1 MKSKRKRTA
10 ACRDDWAKAD
20 RNRAAVRR
28 EGWERAGRKRT
39 TPRTEAGQERTH
51 PRARR
56 GTAHRSPV
64 PARVSVH
71 TPFLLPVMFSAGVAG
86 RQKAARP
93 EGTPSADSRCV
104 SYRYLLSPLPGGSAV
119 QLPPTRFPPKWRT
132 AVFCKP
138 AGDAQ
143 AHPRQPTPSDH
154 PPAGEVHHIRS
165 ARARNAHQHIAIVR
179 TRRIGGGAVSRAGD
193 LTCVRARRVCA
204 RHIAAEQ
211 EVGLTIQIQLI
222 DVNIHAVRLVF
233 PCPSNLPLRR
243 ASRYNSCSGFR

>member
-28 EGWERAGRKRT
+28 EGWERAGRKRAT
-39 TPRTEAGQERTH
+39 HRTEAGQERTH

-104 SYRYLLSPLPGGSAV
+104 SYRYLLSPLLGGSAV
-119 QLPPTRFPPKWRT
+119 PPPPIRFPQNGERPSFASRPGMRRRIPGSR
-132 AVFCKP
+132 F
-138 AGDAQ
+138 
-143 AHPRQPTPSDH
+143 RQ
-154 PPAGEVHHIRS
+154 I
-165 ARARNAHQHIAIVR
+165 AHQPVKY
-179 TRRIGGGAVSRAGD
+179 TLS
-193 LTCVRARRVCA
+193 
-204 RHIAAEQ
+204 Q
-211 EVGLTIQIQLI
+211 ELVLAMLISISQLSGL
-222 DVNIHAVRLVF
+222 DV
-233 PCPSNLPLRR
+233 
-243 ASRYNSCSGFR
+243 

>member
-28 EGWERAGRKRT
+28 EGWERAGRKRAT
-39 TPRTEAGQERTH
+39 HRTEAGQERTH

-104 SYRYLLSPLPGGSAV
+104 SYRYLLCRAGARFGSRPLDSLQNGERPSFANLPGMRRRTPGS
-119 QLPPTRFPPKWRT
+119 Q
-132 AVFCKP
+132 
-138 AGDAQ
+138 
-143 AHPRQPTPSDH
+143 PRQ
-154 PPAGEVHHIRS
+154 I
-165 ARARNAHQHIAIVR
+165 AHQPVKY
-179 TRRIGGGAVSRAGD
+179 TLSRILVLAMLICISQRVGCDIYVA
-193 LTCVRARRVCA
+193 AR
-204 RHIAAEQ
+204 
-211 EVGLTIQIQLI
+211 
-222 DVNIHAVRLVF
+222 
-233 PCPSNLPLRR
+233 
-243 ASRYNSCSGFR
+243 